1 MSWPNKDP
9 HTGNSPQ
16 FAGVVSLHLSL
27 VNDQVGV
34 TLKGAIP
41 IADTTR
47 VFLFSFFF
55 LGGGAPPPPF
65 QLSALIYAIVCFSCD
80 WCAFDILKEKETG
93 ECVCW
98 GGGGGVPCGD

>member
-47 VFLFSFFF
+47 VGFF
-55 LGGGAPPPPF
+55 LWGWGRGGAPSPPF
-65 QLSALIYAIVCFSCD
+65 TPFSY
-80 WCAFDILKEKETG
+80 LL
-93 ECVCW
+93 
-98 GGGGGVPCGD
+98 

>member
-47 VFLFSFFF
+47 VLFVGGGGEGGAF
-55 LGGGAPPPPF
+55 LGGGEGGSSTPPPPTF
-65 QLSALIYAIVCFSCD
+65 SVVCFD
-80 WCAFDILKEKETG
+80 LRHRLF
-93 ECVCW
+93 
-98 GGGGGVPCGD
+98 